1 MILQGITK
9 RLMTPTGIMTF
20 SLSTNIFLA
29 LAKITWS
36 HRIHS
41 VSMLADGYHALL
53 DSVSGILCLAALLVA
68 QKPPDKDHPYGHI
81 RFEAL
86 AQLGVS
92 ALLLFTGYEVL
103 SRTYDQFHNQITP
116 NVTSGSY
123 VIMLLAMAV
132 QTITMSL
139 EKVVYKKTGNALVH
153 SDALHFQSDILSSFT
168 VLAGL
173 VASGLG
179 YPVIDEIAG
188 LAIAILIGHA
198 GWELMR
204 EGTKILSDHS
214 PLDPQEIIEI
224 ALSTPG
230 VKSCYQTRSRGS
242 SSHITMDMTV
252 GVDGSLTVSQAH
264 GIAHL
269 VESRIREKHP
279 AVVEVIIHIEPNQT
293 EEEHHV
299 TPYSH

>member
-1 MILQGITK
+1 MLQSITRK
-9 RLMTPTGIMTF
+9 VMTPTGVMTL
-20 SLSTNIFLA
+20 SLSTNIFMA

-92 ALLLFTGYEVL
+92 GLLLFTGYEVL
-103 SRTYDQFHNQITP
+103 SRTYDQFHSQIAPT
-116 NVTSGSY
+116 VTMGSY
-123 VIMLLAMAV
+123 GIMLFAMTI
-132 QTITMSL
+132 QTITMNL
-139 EKVVYKKTGNALVH
+139 EKVVYQKTGNALVH
-153 SDALHFQSDILSSFT
+153 SDALHFQSDILSSFS
-168 VLAGL
+168 VLVGL
-173 VASGLG
+173 VASGFG

-188 LAIAILIGHA
+188 LAIAILIAHS
-198 GWELMR
+198 GWELMM

-214 PLDPQEIIEI
+214 PLDPQEITEI

-230 VKSCYQTRSRGS
+230 VQSCYQTRSRGS
-242 SSHITMDMTV
+242 SSHINMDMTL
-252 GVDGSLTVSQAH
+252 GVEGSLTVSQAH

-269 VESRIREKHP
+269 VESRIRDKYP
-279 AVVEVIIHIEPNQT
+279 AVVEVIVHIEPSKT
-293 EEEHHV
+293 GEE
-299 TPYSH
+299 

>member
-1 MILQGITK
+1 
-9 RLMTPTGIMTF
+9 MTF
-20 SLSTNIFLA
+20 SLSTNIVLA

-36 HRIHS
+36 HKIHS

-81 RFEAL
+81 RYEAL

-139 EKVVYKKTGNALVH
+139 EKVVYQKTGMPLSTPMRSISNRI
-153 SDALHFQSDILSSFT
+153 SCLHFQCLWGWWHPDSDTQSSMKLRALSSR
-168 VLAGL
+168 
-173 VASGLG
+173 
-179 YPVIDEIAG
+179 Y
-188 LAIAILIGHA
+188 
-198 GWELMR
+198 
-204 EGTKILSDHS
+204 
-214 PLDPQEIIEI
+214 
-224 ALSTPG
+224 
-230 VKSCYQTRSRGS
+230 
-242 SSHITMDMTV
+242 
-252 GVDGSLTVSQAH
+252 
-264 GIAHL
+264 
-269 VESRIREKHP
+269 
-279 AVVEVIIHIEPNQT
+279 
-293 EEEHHV
+293 
-299 TPYSH
+299 

>member
-1 MILQGITK
+1 MFPKIGRSI
-9 RLMTPTGIMTF
+9 MTPTGVMTL

-68 QKPPDKDHPYGHI
+68 QKPPDRDHPYGHI

-92 ALLLFTGYEVL
+92 GLLLFTGYEVL
-103 SRTYDQFHNQITP
+103 SRTYDQFHSQITP
-116 NVTSGSY
+116 TVTAGSY
-123 VIMLLAMAV
+123 AIMLFAMAI
-132 QTITMSL
+132 QTVTMNL
-139 EKVVYKKTGNALVH
+139 EKVVYRKTGNALVH
-153 SDALHFQSDILSSFT
+153 SDAMHFQSDILSSFS
-168 VLAGL
+168 VLVGL
-173 VASGLG
+173 VAAGFG

-188 LAIAILIGHA
+188 LAIAILIAHS
-198 GWELMR
+198 GWELMM

-214 PLDPQEIIEI
+214 PLDPQEITEI

-230 VKSCYQTRSRGS
+230 VQSCYQTRSRGS

-252 GVDGSLTVSQAH
+252 GVDGSLSVSQAH

-279 AVVEVIIHIEPNQT
+279 AVVEVIVHIEPSKT
-293 EEEHHV
+293 EETNNVSPH
-299 TPYSH
+299 SH